1 MRSLCRLTQ
10 PLTISTLCSSG
21 FFVVFTLSITRV
33 LNHIFINKTELIEG
47 ATERAVNVT
56 RELGRR
62 LNSQND
68 EADKEEDKK

>member
-1 MRSLCRLTQ
+1 M
-10 PLTISTLCSSG
+10 
-21 FFVVFTLSITRV
+21 